1 MVMQN
6 SITFVFRQRA
16 ERGRYRLEGL
26 RFGTTLR
33 FVPGRVSQGFLSGNR
48 LDRIRSQPRLGVRP
62 PRITLILVMWFWVLF
77 HFTVFCW
84 SEIVSFLFR

>member
-62 PRITLILVMWFWVLF
+62 PRITLGSQILTTHGAGL
-77 HFTVFCW
+77 
-84 SEIVSFLFR
+84 IGA